1 MQLAA
6 SDTEL
11 QMSAVAWYEFTRGP
25 RTPQNLAV
33 ALSILSE
40 IVTFDRVLAE
50 QAAELFRQLG
60 SPRSRA
66 NDLAIAATALQT
78 GAILLTRNRADF
90 EDIPGLV
97 LA

>member
-1 MQLAA
+1 
-6 SDTEL
+6 
-11 QMSAVAWYEFTRGP
+11 MSAVAWYEFTRGP

-33 ALSILSE
+33 ATSILSA
-40 IVTFDRVLAE
+40 VVAFDSALAE
-50 QAAELFRQLG
+50 RAAELFRQLG

-66 NDLAIAATALQT
+66 NDIAIAATAVQS

>member
-1 MQLAA
+1 
-6 SDTEL
+6 
-11 QMSAVAWYEFTRGP
+11 MSAVAWYEFTRGP
-25 RTPQNLAV
+25 RTPQNLEV
-33 ALSILSE
+33 ATSILSA
-40 IVTFDRVLAE
+40 VVAFDTALAE
-50 QAAELFRQLG
+50 RAAELFRQLG

-66 NDLAIAATALQT
+66 NDIAIAATAVQS